1 MDSCQ
6 VTTDLV
12 KFSNPA
18 NILQRDFI
26 VGAMYEDRNQTVL
39 NNMINSELSLAAGSL
54 PTGANS
60 AVLKGLLLML
70 YFHLN
75 IIFPPGAKKYTLKLK
90 AVHETVNDQLHVVH
104 EGKLRIIIVHN
115 LKVSYGPLNESSGF
129 HNTLI
134 LFSQHALQILSWE
147 FCSRD
152 LEELCCL
159 EVQFYLRSSCMQVN
173 ELVYASKKYRTTV
186 DDIGSDRVYHHLI
199 YKKIATYKKL
209 KLILVPQCFPTD
221 PNKLSTSHFPSGNSN
236 DNSIMSK
243 GGLLNSSDMVRHCI
257 FPKSC
262 MSSNVG
268 KLEQPSLLNERCER
282 SASSTP
288 SQVPQDFEYSVGIS
302 QCQEQDAA
310 TDGMTFDHK
319 TLVAVA
325 SGMHQ
330 VVLWKIPGAGF
341 MVASNAD
348 SHTW

>member
-1 MDSCQ
+1 ML
-6 VTTDLV
+6 LV
-12 KFSNPA
+12 LRNDGVCLHA
-18 NILQRDFI
+18 IVLDF
-26 VGAMYEDRNQTVL
+26 MPL
-39 NNMINSELSLAAGSL
+39 
-54 PTGANS
+54 
-60 AVLKGLLLML
+60 
-70 YFHLN
+70 
-75 IIFPPGAKKYTLKLK
+75 
-90 AVHETVNDQLHVVH
+90 
-104 EGKLRIIIVHN
+104 GKLRIIIVHN
-115 LKVSYGPLNESSGF
+115 LK
-129 HNTLI
+129 
-134 LFSQHALQILSWE
+134 ILSWE

-159 EVQFYLRSSCMQVN
+159 EVQFYLRLMSWFMLQKSIEPPLMILDQ
-173 ELVYASKKYRTTV
+173 
-186 DDIGSDRVYHHLI
+186 IVYHHLI

-262 MSSNVG
+262 ISSNVG
-268 KLEQPSLLNERCER
+268 KLEQPSLLYER
-282 SASSTP
+282 
-288 SQVPQDFEYSVGIS
+288 
-302 QCQEQDAA
+302 CQEQDAA